1 MKLKEPNKIKVPEQI
16 IFPITINV
24 HNLAMSPDDL
34 PEEYKHVMNE
44 KGEIVWHRDGE
55 WYIVS
60 DYYEEEECLY
70 STPKLWYEVPEFD
83 LKPTK
88 EDLEKMSK
96 EELIK
101 MILKG
106 QE

>member
-1 MKLKEPNKIKVPEQI
+1 MKLKKPGKIKVPEEI
-16 IFPITINV
+16 VFPIIINV

-34 PEEYKHVMNE
+34 PEEYEHVFNE

-60 DYYEEEECLY
+60 DYYEEKQCLY
-70 STPKLWYEVPEFD
+70 STPKLWYEIPEFD

-88 EDLEKMSK
+88 EELEAMSK
-96 EELIK
+96 EQLIE
-101 MILKG
+101 MILKE
-106 QE
+106 QK